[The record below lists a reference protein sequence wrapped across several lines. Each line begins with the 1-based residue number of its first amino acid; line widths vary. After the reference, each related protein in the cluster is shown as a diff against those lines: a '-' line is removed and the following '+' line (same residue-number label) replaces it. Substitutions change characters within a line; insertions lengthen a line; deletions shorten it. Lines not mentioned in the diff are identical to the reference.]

1 MKIKRSSVFIF
12 LIVLVLGLISCS
24 CAKKDSSD
32 PTSTQ
37 NPAGSQIDN
46 NKEGKIDSGL
56 LLGLSTAE
64 KDSNNRASSYRTLW
78 ITSQDGSI
86 KVAETP
92 KIIVPYGQDWWIIER
107 AQYSDEKQP
116 EYASNSNAKNT
127 VVINDLIS
135 YPANKSYS
143 NSESIKKYTQT
154 LLPDYQAVEEDRKI
168 VFVGNKYV
176 SILSDFY
183 YNTGGTLRPYFRDA
197 YVVEINTINR
207 NFAYVN
213 PEVSLC
219 PSSSDI
225 KELKKVAVSHI
236 IGNEVSSYI
245 EKYKN
250 TDINENE
257 QGLYGSSPEIKNT
270 SDEYGWS
277 MIRKDS
283 RWVPQVAKKW
293 SFSNAS
299 TYSEGLTLFDLPL
312 SIPESVT
319 SFNDLYP
326 DWNSIK
332 KSIPEAFDAVSS
344 PTKDMLVVLTSDK
357 LLIYTNPLEDMSE
370 PASSVKLNNEN
381 LIMAQWATGEYVQKC
396 DAELSG
402 ILK

>member
-1 MKIKRSSVFIF
+1 MKIKRISVFIF
-12 LIVLVLGLISCS
+12 IIVLSLTSYS
-24 CAKKDSSD
+24 CAKKNSSD
-32 PTSTQ
+32 PTVPQ
-37 NPAGSQIDN
+37 NPAASQTDI

-56 LLGLSTAE
+56 LLGLSAAE
-64 KDSNNRASSYRTLW
+64 KDSNNRVSSYRTLW
-78 ITSQDGSI
+78 IAPQDGSI

-107 AQYSDEKQP
+107 TQYSDEKQP

-127 VVINDLIS
+127 IVINDLIS

-143 NSESIKKYTQT
+143 NSESIRKYAQM

-183 YNTGGTLRPYFRDA
+183 YNTGGTLKPYFRDA

-225 KELKKVAVSHI
+225 KELKKVAAPNI

-250 TDINENE
+250 TNINENE

-277 MIRKDS
+277 IVRIDN
-283 RWVPQVAKKW
+283 RWVPRIAKKW

-299 TYSEGLTLFDLPL
+299 TYSEGLILFDLPL
-312 SIPESVT
+312 SIPKSVT

-326 DWNSIK
+326 DWNSLK
-332 KSIPEAFDAVSS
+332 KRIPEAFDAVSS

-357 LLIYTNPLEDMSE
+357 LLIYANPLEDMSE
-370 PASSVKLNNEN
+370 PELSLKLNNES
-381 LIMAQWATGEYVQKC
+381 LIMAQWATGEYVQKWN
-396 DAELSG
+396 AELSG